1 MKTIKLI
8 SIIIVLTIP
17 VGSIAASHMWGVD
30 VNLLSLKFPSFSSL
44 TTTMDQ
50 SSKVTFWFNGMLSDT
65 LKFEID
71 GGGGF
76 DLGWNFTFDG
86 DGRYSSA
93 TQDFSVYPILN
104 KAYIHR
110 KGTLLEYEIGRYM
123 VSDPGNLI
131 LNTPLDGIEFTI
143 KPGSQAFKAGVG
155 YTGFL
160 FNHSTSI
167 SMTANDLKRLE
178 DKKAL
183 AAQRFIEYLSWTM
196 PSTLW
201 LQPELFFLAMQDVAA
216 DDDLSRSESER
227 YHSMYL
233 EFRSRGFLGQYF
245 IYELAL
251 AGQLGFYGP
260 ATTVLAGSGK
270 AKVSW
275 LPNPKIQVGIE
286 AILSTGDD
294 SGRKSYEFA
303 GVNED
308 TGTMLYQYLPVS
320 SVSSRGYVLDF
331 GLGNVISAAA
341 YFKHSLSKGFNW
353 ELRTTTFLRPVEG
366 GVVSTAMVNRD
377 AEGSFIAQE
386 ALIGLSG
393 NPNAN
398 FRWSVKVGALFYGDL
413 IDLHSVFKQVL
424 PVIPR
429 VGFDLNFSL

>member
-8 SIIIVLTIP
+8 TIIIFLTIP
-17 VGSIAASHMWGVD
+17 TGSIAASHMWGVD
-30 VNLLSLKFPSFSSL
+30 INLLSLKFPAFSSL
-44 TTTMDQ
+44 AMTMDQ
-50 SSKVTFWFNGMLSDT
+50 SHKVTFWFNGMLSDT

-71 GGGGF
+71 GGGRV

-86 DGRYSSA
+86 DGQYSSA
-93 TQDFSVYPILN
+93 TLSHSVYPILN
-104 KAYIHR
+104 KAYIHG
-110 KGTLLEYEIGRYM
+110 KGTLLEYEIGRYS

-131 LNTPLDGIEFTI
+131 LNTPLDGIAFKI
-143 KPGSQAFKAGVG
+143 KPGSQEIKAGVG

-178 DKKAL
+178 DNKAL
-183 AAQRFIEYLSWTM
+183 AAQRFIEYLSWSM

-201 LQPELFFLAMQDVAA
+201 LQPELFFLAMQDVSP

-227 YHSMYL
+227 FHSMYL

-251 AGQLGFYGP
+251 AGQLGFYGR
-260 ATTVLAGSGK
+260 TTRVLAGSGK

-275 LPNPKIQVGIE
+275 LPSPKVQVGIE
-286 AILSTGDD
+286 AILTTGDD
-294 SGRKSYEFA
+294 SERMSYEFS
-303 GVNED
+303 GLNGD
-308 TGTMLYQYLPVS
+308 TETRLHQYLPVS
-320 SVSSRGYVLDF
+320 SVSSRGYVLNF

-341 YFKHSLSKGFNW
+341 FFKHSISKGFNW
-353 ELRTTTFLRPVEG
+353 ELRTTTFLRSVEG

-377 AEGSFIAQE
+377 VGGSFVAQE

-393 NPNAN
+393 TPNAN
-398 FRWSVKVGALFYGDL
+398 FRWDVKVGALFYGDL

-424 PVIPR
+424 PIIPR
-429 VGFDLNFSL
+429 IGFDLNFSL